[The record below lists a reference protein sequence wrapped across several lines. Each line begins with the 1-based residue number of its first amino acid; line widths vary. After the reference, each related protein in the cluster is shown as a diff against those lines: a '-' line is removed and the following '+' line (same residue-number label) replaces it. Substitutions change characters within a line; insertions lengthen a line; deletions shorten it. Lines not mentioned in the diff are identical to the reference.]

1 MAQKFALP
9 DLRTERVKRLGSAFA
24 VSILAHALLLS
35 WPVSLPA
42 AGLMGEQPSTL
53 QRSAPRALTVRL
65 NSEVEVSRPAPVV
78 EIPPEPP
85 LEQAPLVVASA
96 EKPREASQPGA
107 QNAIPLV
114 GYYPAEKLSKMPEA
128 VSIFRVEP
136 PAGGDTGLVGKVT
149 IRLWIGADGAID
161 RVRVVD
167 NGLPQAYADAASAAF
182 ERMRFEPGQ
191 IGGVPVKSWVE
202 VVIEYSDF
210 RDPPDGEA
218 SLSK

>member
-1 MAQKFALP
+1 MADKFPLP
-9 DLRTERVKRLGSAFA
+9 DLRTERVQRLGSAFA

-42 AGLMGEQPSTL
+42 AGLMGEQPSSM

-65 NSEVEVSRPAPVV
+65 NSEVEVSKPAAII

-85 LEQAPLVVASA
+85 LEQAPLVIASG
-96 EKPREASQPGA
+96 EKPKEAAQGGA

-114 GYYPAEKLSKMPEA
+114 GYYPAGKLSKMPEA

-136 PAGGDTGLVGKVT
+136 PSGGDTGLVGKVT
-149 IRLWIGADGAID
+149 VRLWIGADGAID

-167 NGLPQAYADAASAAF
+167 NGLPQAYADAAAAAF

-191 IGGVPVKSWVE
+191 VAGVPVKSWVE

-210 RDPPDGEA
+210 RDDAADKA

>member
-1 MAQKFALP
+1 MADKFPLP
-9 DLRTERVKRLGSAFA
+9 DLRTERAQRLGSAFA

-42 AGLMGEQPSTL
+42 AGMMGEQPSSM

-65 NSEVEVSRPAPVV
+65 NTDVEVSRPAPIIQ
-78 EIPPEPP
+78 IPPEPP
-85 LEQAPLVVASA
+85 LEQAPLVVAA
-96 EKPREASQPGA
+96 GEKPKEASQGGA

-128 VSIFRVEP
+128 VSIFSVEP

-149 IRLWIGADGAID
+149 VRLWIGADGAID
-161 RVRVVD
+161 RVRVVG
-167 NGLPQAYADAASAAF
+167 NGLPQAYADAAAAAF

-191 IGGVPVKSWVE
+191 IGGLPVKSWVE

-210 RDPPDGEA
+210 RDSATDEA
-218 SLSK
+218 ALSK